1 MKGPICIV
9 LALAFGGVALPALA
23 SSSNA
28 WAALESNARKAC
40 IAKSGLKDA
49 KIDGK
54 MTDFK
59 NHVVV
64 TVRGKWK
71 PQHMKNKSATFLCLY
86 DKRTKKAE
94 TSELGQF
101 P

>member
-1 MKGPICIV
+1 MKKLGWV
-9 LALAFGGVALPALA
+9 FLTLALTGSALPAFA
-23 SSSNA
+23 SSEAA
-28 WAALESNARKAC
+28 WKQLETDARKAC
-40 IAKSGLKDA
+40 IVKSDLKEA
-49 KIDGK
+49 RIDGK
-54 MTDFK
+54 ITGFEG
-59 NHVVV
+59 HVVA
-64 TVRGKWK
+64 TVKGKWK

>member
-1 MKGPICIV
+1 MTKLGCVFLTVFLAGSAIPACASSDAAWNDLAREAKRACIV
-9 LALAFGGVALPALA
+9 
-23 SSSNA
+23 
-28 WAALESNARKAC
+28 
-40 IAKSGLKDA
+40 KSDLKDA

-54 MTDFK
+54 ITGFEG
-59 NHVVV
+59 HVVA
-64 TVRGKWK
+64 TVKGEWK
-71 PQHMKNKSATFLCLY
+71 PKYMKGAKATFLCLY